1 MKVSIAALALALTT
15 VCLAQ
20 PGSVEHTLQRIL
32 QEANN
37 RELVLMMAEPPP
49 AATPPKSTT
58 SIPEADQ
65 VSGEEEDP
73 GAAIP
78 S

>member
-1 MKVSIAALALALTT
+1 MKVQIAALALTLTT
-15 VCLAQ
+15 VCLAR
-20 PGSVEHTLQRIL
+20 PGSVDHTLQRIL

-37 RELVLMMAEPPP
+37 REWVLMVAEPPP
-49 AATPPKSTT
+49 AATPSKGTT

-65 VSGEEEDP
+65 ISGEEEDP
-73 GAAIP
+73 GAAVP